1 MRRIFFLFIIAPFF
15 YSCSIKHTIS
25 NSLPENQ
32 DPLLLSVLWYQ
43 KSAEMQALY
52 YQGYN
57 IAKTSLTEKL
67 AKSDNSQPKAVIMYI
82 DENILDNSPVEAF
95 QIIENVPFSDSLWLA
110 WVKKAC
116 ARPLPGVL
124 DFVKYAESKGVEIF
138 YVTNRKS
145 PEEYKPTLNNLLKI
159 GFPFADSIH
168 IVLKTDISSKE
179 VRRKNISEKYDVLLF
194 VGDNLADFD
203 VVFDKREDDLG
214 FGAVKENMNKFGDRF
229 ILLPNPM
236 YGPWMNAAIKKSAGK
251 STREKII
258 NTLQSF

>member
-15 YSCSIKHTIS
+15 YSCSIKHNIS

-32 DPLLLSVLWYQ
+32 DPLLLSVLWFQ
-43 KSAEMQALY
+43 KSAEMRALY

-67 AKSDNSQPKAVIMYI
+67 VRSDNRQPKAVIMDI
-82 DENILDNSPVEAF
+82 DETILDNGPFEAF
-95 QIIENVPFSDSLWLA
+95 QIIENVPFSDSLWLV

-116 ARPLPGVL
+116 AKPLPGVM
-124 DFVKYAESKGVEIF
+124 DFVNYAESKGVEIF

-145 PEEYKPTLNNLLKI
+145 PEESEPTLNNLLKM

-168 IVLKTDISSKE
+168 LILKTDVSSKE
-179 VRRKNISEKYDVLLF
+179 GRRKAISVKYDILLLI
-194 VGDNLADFD
+194 GDNLADFD
-203 VVFDKREDDLG
+203 VVFDKRENDLG

-229 ILLPNPM
+229 IILPNPM
-236 YGPWMNAAIKKSAGK
+236 YGPWINAAIKNEPGK
-251 STREKII
+251 STREKLI
-258 NTLQSF
+258 NTIQSF

>member
-1 MRRIFFLFIIAPFF
+1 MRRLFFLFIIVPLFF
-15 YSCSIKHTIS
+15 SCSIKRNIT

-32 DPLLLSVLWYQ
+32 DPLLLSVLWFQ

-57 IAKTSLTEKL
+57 IAKSSLTEKL
-67 AKSDNSQPKAVIMYI
+67 NKSGNSQPKAVIMDI

-95 QIIENVPFSDSLWLA
+95 QVIENVPFSDSLWLA
-110 WVKKAC
+110 WVNKAR

-124 DFVKYAESKGVEIF
+124 DFVKYAESRGVEIF

-145 PEEYKPTLNNLLKI
+145 PEEYKPTLSNLRSM

-168 IVLKTDISSKE
+168 IVLRTDVSSKE
-179 VRRKNISEKYDVLLF
+179 SRRKAISEKFDVLLLI
-194 VGDNLADFD
+194 GDNLADFD
-203 VVFDKREDDLG
+203 VVFDNRNDDLG
-214 FGAVKENMNKFGDRF
+214 VGAVKENMSKFGDRF
-229 ILLPNPM
+229 IILPNPM
-236 YGPWMNAAIKKSAGK
+236 YGPWINAAIKNAAGK

>member
-1 MRRIFFLFIIAPFF
+1 MRRIFFLFFVAPFF
-15 YSCSIKHTIS
+15 FSCSIKRNVT

-32 DPLLLSVLWYQ
+32 DPLLLSVLWFQ

-57 IAKTSLTEKL
+57 IAKSSLTENL
-67 AKSDNSQPKAVIMYI
+67 IKSGNSQPKAVIMDI
-82 DENILDNSPVEAF
+82 DESILDNSPIEAF
-95 QIIENVPFSDSLWLA
+95 QVIENVRFSDSLWLA

-138 YVTNRKS
+138 YVSNRKS
-145 PEEYKPTLNNLLKI
+145 PEEYKPTWDNLLKM

-168 IVLKTDISSKE
+168 IILKTDIGSKE
-179 VRRKNISEKYDVLLF
+179 TRRKAIAKKYDVLLLI
-194 VGDNLADFD
+194 GDNLADFD
-203 VVFDKREDDLG
+203 MVFDKRGDDLG
-214 FGAVKENMNKFGDRF
+214 FGAVKENMNKFGDKF

-236 YGPWMNAAIKKSAGK
+236 YGPWINAAIKKAAGK

-258 NTLQSF
+258 NSLQSF

>member
-1 MRRIFFLFIIAPFF
+1 MRHIFFLFIIAPFF
-15 YSCSIKHTIS
+15 FSCSIKRNI
-25 NSLPENQ
+25 NSSLSENQ
-32 DPLLLSVLWYQ
+32 DPLLLSVLWFQ

-67 AKSDNSQPKAVIMYI
+67 VKSDNNLPKAVIMDI

-95 QIIENVPFSDSLWLA
+95 QVIENVPFSDSLWLA

-116 ARPLPGVL
+116 ARPLPGVM
-124 DFVKYAESKGVEIF
+124 DFVRYAESKGVEIF

-145 PEEYKPTLNNLLKI
+145 PEEYEPTLNNLLGM

-168 IVLKTDISSKE
+168 IMLKTNVSSKE
-179 VRRKNISEKYDVLLF
+179 ARRKALSEKYDVLLLI
-194 VGDNLADFD
+194 GDNLADFD
-203 VVFDKREDDLG
+203 EVFDKREDDLG
-214 FGAVKENMNKFGDRF
+214 FGAVRENMNKFGDRY
-229 ILLPNPM
+229 IILPNPM
-236 YGPWMNAAIKKSAGK
+236 YGPWINAAIKKAAGK
-251 STREKII
+251 SMREKLI